1 MKQLAKLCATNE
13 SKLKKD
19 FKTHYGVTIY
29 EMILNQKM
37 KIAKELLKNKEIS
50 INEAS
55 NLVGYK
61 NTSLFSRAFKESFG
75 SSPMEHRKIYL

>member
-1 MKQLAKLCATNE
+1 
-13 SKLKKD
+13 
-19 FKTHYGVTIY
+19 
-29 EMILNQKM
+29 MILNQKM